1 VAAPGTSI
9 FVQGTRAESCFLL
22 ISGEVEVSKTQGA
35 DTYEMGR
42 LEAGA
47 IMGFPALWEE
57 SLRPVSVIATK
68 DCTTLELTQDTFK
81 TLIKT
86 CPVVADALLYEAIT
100 VAAGRVSRSNTNR
113 KGTSSQALDADKQR
127 EMLVRQAAA
136 IREWSIPS
144 TGPQSS

>member
-1 VAAPGTSI
+1 
-9 FVQGTRAESCFLL
+9 
-22 ISGEVEVSKTQGA
+22 
-35 DTYEMGR
+35 
-42 LEAGA
+42 
-47 IMGFPALWEE
+47 
-57 SLRPVSVIATK
+57 
-68 DCTTLELTQDTFK
+68 
-81 TLIKT
+81 
-86 CPVVADALLYEAIT
+86 VADALLYEAIT